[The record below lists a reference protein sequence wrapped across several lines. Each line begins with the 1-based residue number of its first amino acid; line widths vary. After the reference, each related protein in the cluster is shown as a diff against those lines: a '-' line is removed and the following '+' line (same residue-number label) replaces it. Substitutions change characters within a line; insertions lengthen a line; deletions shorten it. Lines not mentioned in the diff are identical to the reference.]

1 MTLPTPPDSQPGTA
15 PSSRPALPADVTAT
29 RGATRPA
36 ARPALHADVTVTR
49 GAMRI
54 TAAFDVAPGHP
65 LAIIGPNGAGKSS
78 VLAAIAGLVPLEAGG
93 VAIGERQVDG
103 LAPERRR
110 IGMVFQDYV
119 LFPHL
124 SVRDNVAFAARMRGR
139 RGAAAA
145 RGASS
150 AARGTA
156 RAMARAA
163 ADPWLDRYGL
173 TSLADRLPA
182 ELSGGQAQRV
192 ALARALAA
200 EPEVLLLD
208 EPMSALDVEVR
219 ADMRDE
225 LATHVREFGG
235 ATVIVTHSPADAA
248 ALADH
253 VLVLEAG
260 RVTQRGTLDELR
272 AAPAT
277 PYVERM
283 LAASAE

>member
-1 MTLPTPPDSQPGTA
+1 M
-15 PSSRPALPADVTAT
+15 
-29 RGATRPA
+29 TRPA
-36 ARPALHADVTVTR
+36 RRPALHADVTVAR
-49 GAMRI
+49 GTARI
-54 TAAFDVAPGHP
+54 AAAFDVEPGHP
-65 LAIIGPNGAGKSS
+65 LAVIGPNGAGKSS
-78 VLAAIAGLVPLEAGG
+78 VLAAIAGLVPIESGL
-93 VAIGERQVDG
+93 VSIGDRAVGD
-103 LAPERRR
+103 LPPERRR
-110 IGMVFQDYV
+110 IGVVFQDYV

-124 SVRDNVAFAARMRGR
+124 TVRDNVAFAARMRGSR
-139 RGAAAA
+139 
-145 RGASS
+145 S
-150 AARGTA
+150 AARDAA
-156 RAMARAA
+156 R
-163 ADPWLDRYGL
+163 PWLDRYGL
-173 TSLADRLPA
+173 APLADRLPA

-219 ADMRDE
+219 AEMRAE

-235 ATVIVTHSPADAA
+235 ATVLVTHSPADAA
-248 ALADH
+248 ALADS

-272 AAPAT
+272 ATPAT

>member
-1 MTLPTPPDSQPGTA
+1 MTLSTPRA
-15 PSSRPALPADVTAT
+15 SRS
-29 RGATRPA
+29 A
-36 ARPALHADVTVTR
+36 ARPALHVDATVTR
-49 GAMRI
+49 GAMLI
-54 TAAFDVAPGHP
+54 AAAFDVAPGRP

-78 VLAAIAGLVPLEAGG
+78 LLAAIAGLVPLQTGG
-93 VAIGERQVDG
+93 VAIGDRQVDG

-139 RGAAAA
+139 RGAARTAA
-145 RGASS
+145 E
-150 AARGTA
+150 
-156 RAMARAA
+156 
-163 ADPWLDRYGL
+163 PWLDRYGL

-200 EPEVLLLD
+200 DPEVLLLD

-260 RVTQRGTLDELR
+260 QVTQRGTLDELG

>member
-1 MTLPTPPDSQPGTA
+1 MTLSMTPA
-15 PSSRPALPADVTAT
+15 SRSAV
-29 RGATRPA
+29 
-36 ARPALHADVTVTR
+36 RPALHVDVTVTR
-49 GAMRI
+49 GAAHI
-54 TAAFDVAPGHP
+54 GAAFDVRPGHP

-78 VLAAIAGLVPLEAGG
+78 LLAAIAGLVPLDAGG
-93 VAIGERQVDG
+93 VVIGDREVDG
-103 LAPERRR
+103 LAPDRRR

-139 RGAAAA
+139 R
-145 RGASS
+145 S
-150 AARGTA
+150 T
-156 RAMARAA
+156 ARAA

-200 EPEVLLLD
+200 DPEVLLLD

-219 ADMRDE
+219 ADMRAE

-235 ATVIVTHSPADAA
+235 ATVIVTHSPADAT

-277 PYVERM
+277 PYVARM

>member
-1 MTLPTPPDSQPGTA
+1 MTLPTPP
-15 PSSRPALPADVTAT
+15 
-29 RGATRPA
+29 A
-36 ARPALHADVTVTR
+36 ARSALRPMLHADVTVTR

-54 TAAFDVAPGHP
+54 AAAFDVAPGHP

-78 VLAAIAGLVPLEAGG
+78 LLAAIAGLVPLDAGG
-93 VAIGERQVDG
+93 VVIGDREVDG
-103 LAPERRR
+103 LAPDRRR

-139 RGAAAA
+139 RG
-145 RGASS
+145 
-150 AARGTA
+150 T
-156 RAMARAA
+156 ARAA
-163 ADPWLDRYGL
+163 ADPWLERYGL
-173 TSLADRLPA
+173 SSLADRLPA

-200 EPEVLLLD
+200 DPEVLLLD

-219 ADMRDE
+219 ADMRAE

-248 ALADH
+248 ALADR